1 MKYDEKTGKPIPENR
16 RDEIE
21 LSLNAINDIR
31 KKTNG
36 FNDKQTEISQMLADI
51 NMTNAMIFDVL
62 AMIFNNMVKSK
73 NEEDEGVEKDDECS
87 AESP

>member
-1 MKYDEKTGKPIPENR
+1 MKYDEKTGKPISENR

-21 LSLNAINDIR
+21 LSLNKINDIR
-31 KKTNG
+31 KKTGG

-51 NMTNAMIFDVL
+51 SMTNAMIFDVL
-62 AMIFNNMVKSK
+62 AMIFNVLVKNK
-73 NEEDEGVEKDDECS
+73 DEEGVVKDDKCS